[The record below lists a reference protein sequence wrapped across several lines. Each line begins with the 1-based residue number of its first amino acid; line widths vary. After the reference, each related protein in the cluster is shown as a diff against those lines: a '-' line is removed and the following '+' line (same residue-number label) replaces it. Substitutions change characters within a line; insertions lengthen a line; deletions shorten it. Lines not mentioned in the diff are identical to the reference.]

1 MFVAKINILGMGILF
16 VVATPIGNLEDIT
29 IRALNTLRDV
39 DLIAC
44 EDTRRT
50 KVLLNYYYIPVG
62 TSTPS
67 LPLAKRKGRSGGK
80 RLISYHQHSKLQ
92 KIDTIIEK
100 LKNGEDV
107 ALVTDAGTPGI
118 NDPGG
123 FLINEAIKRC
133 NNLTIVPIPGPS
145 ALTTLLSVSGIK
157 SDRFLFLG
165 FLPKK
170 KGRQTMMRN
179 LMKIGNMDLYDAV
192 IIYESPYRIL
202 RTLEDLQ
209 LVVGNKEVV
218 IGRELTKKFEEIYRG
233 SISQAIIYFK
243 ENEPRG
249 EFVVVIKTTK

>member
-1 MFVAKINILGMGILF
+1 MGTLF
-16 VVATPIGNLEDIT
+16 VVATPIGNLKDIT
-29 IRALNTLRDV
+29 FRALNTLRDV
-39 DLIAC
+39 GLIAC
-44 EDTRRT
+44 EDTRHT
-50 KVLLNYYYIPVG
+50 KILLDKYKIK
-62 TSTPS
+62 TPM
-67 LPLAKRKGRSGGK
+67 
-80 RLISYHQHSKLQ
+80 ISYHQHSKLQ

-123 FLINEAIKRC
+123 FLINEAIC
-133 NNLTIVPIPGPS
+133 YNLTIVPIPGPS
-145 ALTTLLSVSGIK
+145 ALTTLLSISGIK

-179 LMKIGNMDLYDAV
+179 LMKIGNMNLYDAV
-192 IIYESPYRIL
+192 VIYESPYRIL